1 MPEELRG
8 AYHRE
13 LDQLDLAI
21 ATLLGLVPDAVG
33 SATTALLSGDSD
45 LARSVARW
53 RDLVDDLYG
62 DVEATIE
69 AIIARQAPVARD
81 LRFLMCCVRILPEVR
96 DAVELIGRIGDPQP
110 MGFADRLNARVRTLT
125 LEMGDLTADAWKA
138 TGEHW
143 RLRDDPDSSRA
154 VRGRARDAL
163 VETHSSLVAE
173 ISGGGLDVEAAL
185 QMALRAGA
193 YDRLARHSA
202 AIDRLVASLVAPRL
216 G

>member
-1 MPEELRG
+1 MSEELRG

-45 LARSVARW
+45 LADSVARW

-81 LRFLMCCVRILPEVR
+81 LRFLMCSVRILPEVR
-96 DAVELIGRIGDPQP
+96 DAVELIGRIGEPQP
-110 MGFADRLNARVRTLT
+110 LGFAERLSPRVRRLT
-125 LEMGDLTADAWKA
+125 LEMGDLTAEAWKA
-138 TGEHW
+138 TERYW
-143 RLRDDPDSSRA
+143 RQRDDPQSVRA
-154 VRGRARDAL
+154 VRARDAL
-163 VETHSSLVAE
+163 SEAHASLVAE
-173 ISGGGLDVEAAL
+173 ISSGGLDVAATL
-185 QMALRAGA
+185 QMALRTQSFE
-193 YDRLARHSA
+193 RLARHSA
-202 AIDRLVASLVAPRL
+202 AIDRLISGLVAPRL
-216 G
+216 I

>member
-13 LDQLDLAI
+13 LDQLDVAI
-21 ATLLGLVPDAVG
+21 ASLLGLIPDAVD
-33 SATTALLSGDSD
+33 SATTSLLSGDAY
-45 LARSVARW
+45 LADSVAHW
-53 RDLVDDLYG
+53 RSLVDDLYS

-96 DAVELIGRIGDPQP
+96 DAVDLIGRIGAPEP
-110 MGFADRLNARVRTLT
+110 VGFTERLSVRARTLT
-125 LEMGDLTADAWKA
+125 LSMGQLTAAAWTA

-143 RLRDDPDSSRA
+143 RQRDLEVPRVGRLRISEPLQEA
-154 VRGRARDAL
+154 HA
-163 VETHSSLVAE
+163 SLVAE
-173 ISGGGLDVEAAL
+173 ISGGGFDVQAAL
-185 QMALRAGA
+185 EMALRTQA

-202 AIDRLVASLVAPRL
+202 AIDRLVAGMVSPRFS
-216 G
+216 

>member
-13 LDQLDLAI
+13 LDQLDVAI
-21 ATLLGLVPDAVG
+21 ATLLGLIPDAVD
-33 SATTALLSGDSD
+33 SATTALLSGDADMADSVVHW
-45 LARSVARW
+45 RS
-53 RDLVDDLYG
+53 LVDDLYS

-96 DAVELIGRIGDPQP
+96 DAVDLIGRIGAPEP
-110 MGFADRLNARVRTLT
+110 VGFSKRLSTRVRTLAMS
-125 LEMGDLTADAWKA
+125 MGQLTAAAWTA

-143 RLRDDPDSSRA
+143 RQRD
-154 VRGRARDAL
+154 
-163 VETHSSLVAE
+163 VEVPRPPRTRMSEPLQEAHASLAAE

-185 QMALRAGA
+185 EMALRTQA
-193 YDRLARHSA
+193 YDRLARHSSA
-202 AIDRLVASLVAPRL
+202 VDRLVVGLVSPRAV
-216 G
+216 